1 MTHSLQEIR
10 KKINSVDDEI
20 IFLLLK
26 RLKLSKEARDWKS
39 ELSLDLED
47 EEREAEIIDR
57 ISKLSKGEI
66 SEENM
71 RKIYSI
77 IFELLTLRMCGID

>member
-39 ELSLDLED
+39 ELSLDVED

-77 IFELLTLRMCGID
+77 IFEYSKNDQ

>member
-10 KKINSVDDEI
+10 KKIDSVDDEI

-39 ELSLDLED
+39 ELSLDVED

-57 ISKLSKGEI
+57 ISKISKGEI

-77 IFELLTLRMCGID
+77 IFEYSKNDQ

>member
-77 IFELLTLRMCGID
+77 IFEYSKNDQ

>member
-1 MTHSLQEIR
+1 MTHSLLEIR
-10 KKINSVDDEI
+10 KKIDSVDDEI

-26 RLKLSKEARDWKS
+26 RLQLSKEARDWKS
-39 ELSLDLED
+39 ELSLDVED

-77 IFELLTLRMCGID
+77 IFEYSKNDQ